1 MTVSHLEA
9 SHLEASRLEAP
20 ELATPPTATAT
31 GTAVRGRVRT
41 WTPVCAYTDL
51 LPERGACAL
60 VDGHQIAIFRT
71 FDGALYA
78 IGNRDPFSGA
88 YVLSRG
94 IVGTRRG
101 EPTVASPMYKQVFS
115 LDTGRCLD
123 TLGYEPVGG
132 ADPDLPV
139 WRARVV
145 DGDVWLEPTTGEG

>member
-1 MTVSHLEA
+1 VTA
-9 SHLEASRLEAP
+9 A
-20 ELATPPTATAT
+20 PTAT
-31 GTAVRGRVRT
+31 GVR
-41 WTPVCAYTDL
+41 VCALADL
-51 LPERGACAL
+51 LPERGAAAL
-60 VDGHQIAIFRT
+60 VDGVQVAVFRLLDDT
-71 FDGALYA
+71 VRAVGQ
-78 IGNRDPFSGA
+78 RDPFSGA
-88 YVLSRG
+88 NVMSRG
-94 IVGTRRG
+94 IVGTRQG

>member
-1 MTVSHLEA
+1 MTA
-9 SHLEASRLEAP
+9 A
-20 ELATPPTATAT
+20 PTAT
-31 GTAVRGRVRT
+31 GVR
-41 WTPVCAYTDL
+41 VCALADL
-51 LPERGACAL
+51 LPERGAAAL
-60 VDGHQIAIFRT
+60 VDGVQVAVFRLLDDT
-71 FDGALYA
+71 VRVVGQ
-78 IGNRDPFSGA
+78 RDPFSGA
-88 YVLSRG
+88 NVMSRG
-94 IVGTRRG
+94 IVGTRQG

>member
-1 MTVSHLEA
+1 MTA
-9 SHLEASRLEAP
+9 A
-20 ELATPPTATAT
+20 PTAT
-31 GTAVRGRVRT
+31 GVR
-41 WTPVCAYTDL
+41 VCALADL
-51 LPERGACAL
+51 LPERGAAAL
-60 VDGHQIAIFRT
+60 VDGVQVAVFRLLDDT
-71 FDGALYA
+71 VRAVGQ
-78 IGNRDPFSGA
+78 RDPFSGA
-88 YVLSRG
+88 NVMSRG
-94 IVGTRRG
+94 IVGTRQG